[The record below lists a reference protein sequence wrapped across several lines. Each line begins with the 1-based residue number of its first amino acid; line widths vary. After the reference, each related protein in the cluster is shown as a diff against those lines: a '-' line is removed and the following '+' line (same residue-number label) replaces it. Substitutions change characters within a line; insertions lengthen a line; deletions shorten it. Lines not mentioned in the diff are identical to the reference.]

1 MTYRRAWGDK
11 YLLDLAALP
20 SEELRTKVRSMTTI
34 LAGNPYLEP
43 SKSIDG
49 PVRSIDVVGQV
60 VLMYQICPESELLFL
75 SVSPHSEATANKKDT
90 S

>member
-1 MTYRRAWGDK
+1 MTYRRVWGDK
-11 YLLDLAALP
+11 YLSDLAALP
-20 SEELRTKVRSMTTI
+20 SEELRTKVRSMTTM

-43 SKSIDG
+43 SRSVTG

-60 VLMYQICPESELLFL
+60 LLYQICPGAELLFL
-75 SVSPHSEATANKKDT
+75 AVSPHSEATANREST